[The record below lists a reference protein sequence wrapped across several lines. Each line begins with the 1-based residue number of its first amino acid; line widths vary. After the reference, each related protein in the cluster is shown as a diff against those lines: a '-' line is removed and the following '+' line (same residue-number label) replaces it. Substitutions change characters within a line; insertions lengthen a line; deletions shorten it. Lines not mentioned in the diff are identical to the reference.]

1 MGNMPRALVAD
12 DFNGDG
18 HLDIALANAENEEVI
33 ILIGKGDGTFKEGE
47 KYPTHRSPLAIIVSD
62 FNRDHKDDLAVAL
75 KSDAVV
81 ILMGNGNGT
90 FKKGQTLEVEDTP
103 TSIAAADLDRDGII
117 DLA

>member
-18 HLDIALANAENEEVI
+18 HLDIALANAGSEEVI

-62 FNRDHKDDLAVAL
+62 FNRDHKDECGNCFNLRPML
-75 KSDAVV
+75 KWSVRRAQGKRGFSF
-81 ILMGNGNGT
+81 LR
-90 FKKGQTLEVEDTP
+90 
-103 TSIAAADLDRDGII
+103 S
-117 DLA
+117 